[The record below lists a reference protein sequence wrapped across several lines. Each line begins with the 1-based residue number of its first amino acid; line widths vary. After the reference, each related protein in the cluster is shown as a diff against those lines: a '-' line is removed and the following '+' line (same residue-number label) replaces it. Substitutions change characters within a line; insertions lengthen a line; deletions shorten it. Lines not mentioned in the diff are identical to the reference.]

1 MPTHPNAAGCYTK
14 RVSTSELPSPV
25 TPPSS
30 RSLLRVW
37 FLLGLQSFGGGMAT
51 LTLVRR
57 TAVEQERWITEAEF
71 SHFWSLVQLAPG
83 INLLALIILIGRAVA
98 GGRGIML
105 ALTGLLLPSVAI
117 TVALTASYSHFQQ
130 SPLVR
135 NATGGVI
142 PAIVGLGLVTAWQIA
157 KPLLWR
163 QRPNATRRAEQ
174 AGFTFHLLLL
184 VGSGLAAWK
193 AHLPVI
199 VILLTAGL
207 IGAAWSW
214 ARGRARE

>member
-1 MPTHPNAAGCYTK
+1 MPP
-14 RVSTSELPSPV
+14 L
-25 TPPSS
+25 SS

-83 INLLALIILIGRAVA
+83 INLLALIILVGRAAA
-98 GGRGIML
+98 GVRGIML

-117 TVALTASYSHFQQ
+117 TVALTASYSHFQH
-130 SPLVR
+130 SAVLR
-135 NATGGVI
+135 DATGGMI

-163 QRPNATRRAEQ
+163 QWPNATRREGQ
-174 AGFTFHLLLL
+174 AGFIFHLLLL
-184 VGSGLAAWK
+184 VGSGLAAW

-199 VILLTAGL
+199 VILLTAGGM
-207 IGAAWSW
+207 GAAWSW
-214 ARGRARE
+214 LRRAA

>member
-1 MPTHPNAAGCYTK
+1 MRQRWARCYNN
-14 RVSTSELPSPV
+14 RVSTLVPSPV

-30 RSLLRVW
+30 RYLLRTW

-83 INLLALIILIGRAVA
+83 INLLALIILIGRATA
-98 GGRGIML
+98 GWRGSVL
-105 ALTGLLLPSVAI
+105 ALGGLLLPSVAI
-117 TVALTASYSHFQQ
+117 TVALTALYSHFQH
-130 SPLVR
+130 SSVVR
-135 NATGGVI
+135 HAAGGMI
-142 PAIVGLGLVTAWQIA
+142 PAIVGLGLITAWQIA

-163 QRPNATRRAEQ
+163 QRPNATRREGQ

-193 AHLPVI
+193 AHLPVV
-199 VILLTAGL
+199 VILLAAGV
-207 IGAAWSW
+207 IGAGWNW
-214 ARGRARE
+214 ARARREAA